1 MFLQI
6 EPLDK
11 IKEFKKQFG
20 YQCESLNTLMVGELD
35 KLHESTFNKNSEL
48 LNQKFKVEEI
58 FGHIGYLKQALELEY
73 VEKRNSIISK
83 VQSKNESILSTCL
96 EDLMKMLNDK
106 NDDIVQDEQVVIPEK
121 IDEIVP
127 PPTKYD
133 DKEDKKLKDEFKD
146 IKVYKTHLR

>member
-133 DKEDKKLKDEFKD
+133 DKEDKELKDKFKD